1 MQCESTST
9 ETERSSVSD
18 MHWHVVDR
26 KPPLQARRAK
36 WGQFTVCKKLR
47 DQGYDIIIE
56 VAVPFKNQPIK
67 WNIESQELYNK
78 QLLAADII
86 TYVDTLDMY
95 RTNIPDGCFDR
106 NKLMNRNKYMIDNS
120 DVLIAVWDGSPSG
133 TKHAID
139 YAKEKNKEVIIIN
152 I

>member
-1 MQCESTST
+1 MAF
-9 ETERSSVSD
+9 
-18 MHWHVVDR
+18 M
-26 KPPLQARRAK
+26 
-36 WGQFTVCKKLR
+36 VCKKLR

-67 WNIESQELYNK
+67 WNMESQELYNK

-95 RTNIPDGCFDR
+95 STNIPDGLFDR

-139 YAKEKNKEVIIIN
+139 YAKEKSKEIIIVN

>member
-1 MQCESTST
+1 MAF
-9 ETERSSVSD
+9 V
-18 MHWHVVDR
+18 
-26 KPPLQARRAK
+26 
-36 WGQFTVCKKLR
+36 VCKKLR

-67 WNIESQELYNK
+67 WNMESQELYNK

-95 RTNIPDGCFDR
+95 RTNIPDGLFDR

-139 YAKEKNKEVIIIN
+139 YAKEKNKEVIILTLPMSKDRGFLST
-152 I
+152 

>member
-1 MQCESTST
+1 MAF
-9 ETERSSVSD
+9 
-18 MHWHVVDR
+18 M
-26 KPPLQARRAK
+26 
-36 WGQFTVCKKLR
+36 VCKKLR

-95 RTNIPDGCFDR
+95 RTNIPDGLFDR

-139 YAKEKNKEVIIIN
+139 YAKEKNKEVIIVN